1 MYVGDWRD
9 GSADEHA
16 LQIHR
21 SNGAVRSY
29 IGGWLYREVSVPE
42 PSRLGLLGA
51 GLLGLGLAKRR
62 KTTAGDIDIDQ

>member
-1 MYVGDWRD
+1 MGGRDVMYVGDWRD

-42 PSRLGLLGA
+42 PSTLALLGA
-51 GLLGLGLAKRR
+51 GLLGLFMRR
-62 KTTAGDIDIDQ
+62 KRVA

>member
-29 IGGWLYREVSVPE
+29 IGVAACVV
-42 PSRLGLLGA
+42 LLLMLFAA
-51 GLLGLGLAKRR
+51 GLMFLGILLPSQA
-62 KTTAGDIDIDQ
+62 ANQ